1 MKCITELKDW
11 DFKIPEL
18 GFEKR
23 VTLPYT
29 WNVENERPV
38 QLYRGPAEYITEI
51 ELDEMPWDRAVLYFG
66 CVFHTARVFVN
77 GIPAGGHTGSGYT
90 PFELDITD
98 LAVRGK
104 NQICVVADN
113 SKKEDMLPH
122 GLDYDWADDGG
133 LLRDVCLIRMEK
145 DDIMEMKTGY
155 AIESISGQTCS
166 GYLEFYIKGTAKEA
180 LVQVS
185 EYKTGHIVL
194 SETIHTDT
202 LVRIPFVGLKLWAPE
217 HPRLY
222 VVQVRTKQ
230 DMASERIGLRTIE
243 VKGAGVYLNGKRIF
257 MKGCEWMP
265 GSHPDYGMAEP
276 FEHSR
281 KCLSQ
286 LKQAGCVFTRFH
298 WQQDRRI
305 LDWCDENELM
315 VQEEI
320 PFWGQPKKAESEQL
334 ALAKQQA
341 GEMVHYHGSHP
352 SIICWGVGNELGGEL
367 PETIAY
373 AKEMYRYFKE
383 LDGSRLVN
391 YVSNTVSR
399 DANVDLDDAAMY
411 GDIAM
416 WNEYLGLWQ
425 PCEDVEGVIRRT
437 YEKFGGMPSMVT
449 EFGLCEPAF
458 EGGDERRAQ
467 ILRERIPV
475 YKSLENMAGYVWF
488 SLNDYRTHYG
498 EYGEGKM
505 KQRIHGSTDLYG
517 NEKPSYEVFCEIE

>member
-1 MKCITELKDW
+1 MKRTMELKEW
-11 DFKIPEL
+11 NFQIPEF

-23 VTLPYT
+23 VSLPYT
-29 WNVENERPV
+29 WNVEDEMQI
-38 QLYRGPAEYITEI
+38 QLYRGQAEYTTEV
-51 ELDEMPWDRAVLYFG
+51 ELDEKTYARAVLYFG

-90 PFELDITD
+90 PFELDIT
-98 LAVRGK
+98 AFVTQGK
-104 NQICVVADN
+104 NQIRVIADN
-113 SKKEDMLPH
+113 SRKEEMLPH

-133 LLRDVCLIRMEK
+133 LLRDVWLTLTEK
-145 DDIMEMKTGY
+145 DDILQMETGY
-155 AIESISGQTCS
+155 SIESIREQTCS
-166 GYLEFYIKGTAKEA
+166 GCLRLHIKGTPIKAQ
-180 LVQVS
+180 VQVI
-185 EYKTGHIVL
+185 EYKTGYTVL
-194 SETIHTDT
+194 SRSIRTGERTEIH
-202 LVRIPFVGLKLWAPE
+202 FEGFKLWEPE
-217 HPRLY
+217 HPNLY
-222 VVQVRTKQ
+222 VVQVRTGQ
-230 DMASERIGLRTIE
+230 GEIEERIGFRTIE
-243 VKGAGVYLNGKRIF
+243 VKGAGVYLNGKRLF

-276 FEHSR
+276 FEHSV
-281 KCLSQ
+281 KCLTQ
-286 LKQAGCVFTRFH
+286 LKQAGCIFTRFH
-298 WQQDRRI
+298 WQQDRKI
-305 LDWCDENELM
+305 LDWCDENGLM

-320 PFWGQPKKAESEQL
+320 PFWGQPKRAGEEQL
-334 ALAKQQA
+334 ILAKQQA
-341 GEMVHYHGSHP
+341 EEMVHFHGSHP

-367 PETIAY
+367 PETIDY
-373 AKEMYRYFKE
+373 VKKMYRYFKE
-383 LDGSRLVN
+383 MDGSRLVN

-399 DANVDLDDAAMY
+399 DANVKLDDGAMY

-437 YEKFGGMPSMVT
+437 YEKFGDMPSMVT

-475 YKSLENMAGYVWF
+475 YKSLDRMAGYVWF

-517 NEKPSYEVFCEIE
+517 NEKPSYKVLCDIS

>member
-11 DFKIPEL
+11 DFQIPEL

-38 QLYRGPAEYITEI
+38 QLYRGPAEYTTEI

-217 HPRLY
+217 HP
-222 VVQVRTKQ
+222 Q
-230 DMASERIGLRTIE
+230 
-243 VKGAGVYLNGKRIF
+243 
-257 MKGCEWMP
+257 P
-265 GSHPDYGMAEP
+265 EP

-298 WQQDRRI
+298 WQQDRKI
-305 LDWCDENELM
+305 LDWCDENGLM

-320 PFWGQPKKAESEQL
+320 PFWGQPKKAGSEQL

-373 AKEMYRYFKE
+373 VKEMYRYFKE

-425 PCEDVEGVIRRT
+425 PCEDVEGVLRRT

-475 YKSLENMAGYVWF
+475 YKSLEKMAGYVWF

>member
-38 QLYRGPAEYITEI
+38 QLYRGSAEYTTEI

-185 EYKTGHIVL
+185 E
-194 SETIHTDT
+194 
-202 LVRIPFVGLKLWAPE
+202 
-217 HPRLY
+217 
-222 VVQVRTKQ
+222 
-230 DMASERIGLRTIE
+230 
-243 VKGAGVYLNGKRIF
+243 
-257 MKGCEWMP
+257 
-265 GSHPDYGMAEP
+265 
-276 FEHSR
+276 
-281 KCLSQ
+281 
-286 LKQAGCVFTRFH
+286 
-298 WQQDRRI
+298 
-305 LDWCDENELM
+305 
-315 VQEEI
+315 
-320 PFWGQPKKAESEQL
+320 
-334 ALAKQQA
+334 
-341 GEMVHYHGSHP
+341 
-352 SIICWGVGNELGGEL
+352 
-367 PETIAY
+367 
-373 AKEMYRYFKE
+373 
-383 LDGSRLVN
+383 
-391 YVSNTVSR
+391 
-399 DANVDLDDAAMY
+399 
-411 GDIAM
+411 
-416 WNEYLGLWQ
+416 
-425 PCEDVEGVIRRT
+425 
-437 YEKFGGMPSMVT
+437 
-449 EFGLCEPAF
+449 
-458 EGGDERRAQ
+458 
-467 ILRERIPV
+467 
-475 YKSLENMAGYVWF
+475 
-488 SLNDYRTHYG
+488 
-498 EYGEGKM
+498 
-505 KQRIHGSTDLYG
+505 
-517 NEKPSYEVFCEIE
+517 